1 MQRRGKSGTN
11 RAAKIIRP
19 NRLNNVRNFVCA
31 ASLLLAVWLGL
42 TFVSKVPANRYPSL
56 GKGSVSLS
64 QKDTPVAPGLSVV
77 IESAET
83 GPASVPVAR

>member
-1 MQRRGKSGTN
+1 M
-11 RAAKIIRP
+11 
-19 NRLNNVRNFVCA
+19 NNVRNFVCA

-56 GKGSVSLS
+56 GKGSISLS
-64 QKDTPVAPGLSVV
+64 QQGASPAPGLSAV

-83 GPASVPVAR
+83 GPAAVPVAR